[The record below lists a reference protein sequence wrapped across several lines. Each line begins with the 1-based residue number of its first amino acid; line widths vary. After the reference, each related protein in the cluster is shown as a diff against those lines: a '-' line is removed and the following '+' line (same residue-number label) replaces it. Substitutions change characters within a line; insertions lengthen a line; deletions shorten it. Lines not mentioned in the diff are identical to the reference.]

1 MEKLLSSWS
10 STVKSLPESY
20 VFPVDSRPGDTTV
33 PFCNT
38 LPVVDLARDRH
49 DAVQQILRACQ
60 DYGLFQ
66 VCNICFLMKWDR
78 SAITLY
84 YTKVL
89 FVP

>member
-10 STVKSLPESY
+10 SNVKSLPESY
-20 VFPVDSRPGDTTV
+20 VFPVDSRPGDMTV

-49 DAVQQILRACQ
+49 DAVQEILRACQ

-66 VCNICFLMKWDR
+66 VCKNFFLMKWDR
-78 SAITLY
+78 CHHTILY
-84 YTKVL
+84 
-89 FVP
+89 